1 MTVGAVDRPSV
12 RRMTPRTYA
21 EKCGVGKDTVYAWV
35 KKRQLPNGAKAMKPT
50 GSNRLVI
57 EVDMAV
63 HPAMP
68 LLTEER

>member
-1 MTVGAVDRPSV
+1 MDRPSV

-21 EKCGVGKDTVYAWV
+21 EKCGVGKDTIYAWI
-35 KKRQLPNGAKAMKPT
+35 KKRQLPAGARAMKPT
-50 GSNRLVI
+50 GSNRIVI
-57 EVDMAV
+57 EVDYEL